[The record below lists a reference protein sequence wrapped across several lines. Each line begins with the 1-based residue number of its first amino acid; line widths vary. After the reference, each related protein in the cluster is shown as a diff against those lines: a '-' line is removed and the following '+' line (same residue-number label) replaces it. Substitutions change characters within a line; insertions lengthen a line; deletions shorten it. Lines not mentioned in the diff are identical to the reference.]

1 MSTTLPLPRLKA
13 AEKQLAE
20 ATVPF
25 IPDLGLNRQSLAAG
39 ARSAGYTDA
48 EVDLIAPNGAADIA
62 AILWRGFDEAA
73 FGDATQAALGGLK
86 IREKIS
92 LLLNG
97 WLDEAVANERL
108 AHRLTGFL
116 MLPSHLGLHRRLMW
130 ATADRVWILAGDK
143 ALDENHY
150 SKRAI
155 VFGILS
161 TALVSRLA
169 RGREAQ
175 LEQIKRNIDGV
186 MAFEKWKANLPT
198 TPDKAVLGIVERLGQ
213 WRFGRAEDTAAS

>member
-1 MSTTLPLPRLKA
+1 MSTIPPLPRLKA
-13 AEKQLAE
+13 AEKALAD

-25 IPDLGLNRQSLAAG
+25 IPDLGLSRLSLAAG
-39 ARSAGYTDA
+39 ARSAGYSDA

-73 FGDATQAALGGLK
+73 FGEIALDGLK
-86 IREKIS
+86 IRQKIS
-92 LLLNG
+92 LLLNT
-97 WLDEAVANERL
+97 WLDTAAANAPL

-116 MLPSHLGLHRRLMW
+116 MLPPNLGLHRRLMW
-130 ATADRVWILAGDK
+130 ATADRVWMLAGDK

-175 LEQIKRNIDGV
+175 LDQIKRNIDAV
-186 MAFEKWKANLPT
+186 MAFETWKANLPT
-198 TPDKAVLGIVERLGQ
+198 TPDKAVLQIAERLGQ
-213 WRFGRAEDTAAS
+213 WRFGRRHDEAAT